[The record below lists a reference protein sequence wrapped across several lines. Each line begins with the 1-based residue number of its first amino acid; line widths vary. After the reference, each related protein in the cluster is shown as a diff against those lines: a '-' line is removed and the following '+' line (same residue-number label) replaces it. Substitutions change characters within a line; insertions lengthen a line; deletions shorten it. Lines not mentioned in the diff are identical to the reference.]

1 MILPIFVVQ
10 CKMAPSI
17 LWCPLQAH
25 LSRFPMKRALFRE
38 KGRLF
43 ILLIVRN
50 EETNLKLVHIGQS
63 ICPLG
68 TFEYDPDQYIM
79 SCFKWKGTNF
89 NTKLLEISATIFFSS
104 N

>member
-17 LWCPLQAH
+17 LWCPLQAN
-25 LSRFPMKRALFRE
+25 LSRFPLKREHSGKR
-38 KGRLF
+38 GGYSY
-43 ILLIVRN
+43 LLIVGN